1 MSKSHFAPA
10 VLSGLAC
17 IVASGA
23 QAQQAPA
30 PAESAASAPQAV
42 VLEQV
47 VVTSQKRRE
56 DVRKVPLSISVL
68 SGEVLNTLYRLG
80 AVLRRLD
87 NNV

>member
-56 DVRKVPLSISVL
+56 DVRKVPLSISVRSRMRTRASVSASL
-68 SGEVLNTLYRLG
+68 AARTSSSCT
-80 AVLRRLD
+80 
-87 NNV
+87 